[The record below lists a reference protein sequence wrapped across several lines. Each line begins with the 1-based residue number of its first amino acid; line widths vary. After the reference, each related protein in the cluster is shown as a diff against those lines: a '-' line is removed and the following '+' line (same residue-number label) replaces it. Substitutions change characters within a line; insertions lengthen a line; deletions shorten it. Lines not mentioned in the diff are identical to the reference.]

1 LSFGGSEGPHTLA
14 SDAEREHVAVVLR
27 DAAGEGRLTAD
38 ELTDRLGLALKART
52 SGELEALTRDLP
64 VALGPTPG
72 ALAGPTRSLRFLFA
86 VLSGTNR
93 RGRLRLERH
102 CALITVM
109 GGANLDLRDAEI
121 VGSRVEIYVLS
132 VMSGVKILVPE
143 GVFVQLDGLS
153 VMGGKTA
160 KIADV
165 PIRPGAPEIHVHAL
179 SVMGGTS
186 VRSARP
192 PKQSKRKWIER

>member
-14 SDAEREHVAVVLR
+14 SDAERERVAVVLR
-27 DAAGEGRLTAD
+27 DAAGEGRLTPE
-38 ELTDRLGLALKART
+38 ELTDRLGLAFKART

-64 VALGPTPG
+64 VALAPSPG
-72 ALAGPTRSLRFLFA
+72 APAGPTRLVRFMIA
-86 VLSGTNR
+86 VLSGTTR

-102 CALITVM
+102 CALLTVM
-109 GGANLDLRDAEI
+109 GGANLDLREAEI
-121 VGSRVEIYVLS
+121 VGSRVDLYVLA
-132 VMSGVKILVPE
+132 VMSGVNITVPE
-143 GVFVQLDGLS
+143 GVFVELDGLS
-153 VMGGKTA
+153 VMGA
-160 KIADV
+160 KSARVADV